1 MTEIEQ
7 SSKKINK
14 LYGIISKEG
23 FHDIHAIPM
32 HLDYSGDKPVLTLL
46 ENHHTFRACYEYS
59 KECGENL
66 PINVVIYPS
75 NFISLSE
82 ASRQMCA
89 ENKEGATPWYFLDIV
104 RSLHTTRSKR
114 FLELLAKYG
123 NAVGAIAVIANA
135 TLNADCSASRSK
147 AEKNFGVKGIDGIW
161 GNAEDY
167 LQFVSKI
174 NAGKKISE
182 EMGNAMREL
191 YNIALKYNPNVLDM
205 FKGFFTE
212 KPFNFVFKSCGRPR
226 KKQWLNKL
234 VSTMKAEYTK
244 SEVYRN
250 AKPYHKDLFR
260 QFLWE
265 VVNTTDYN
273 NDYANVI

>member
-1 MTEIEQ
+1 ME
-7 SSKKINK
+7 S
-14 LYGIISKEG
+14 
-23 FHDIHAIPM
+23 F
-32 HLDYSGDKPVLTLL
+32 LL
-46 ENHHTFRACYEYS
+46 CSYLHHTTT
-59 KECGENL
+59 L
-66 PINVVIYPS
+66 PSAAQKAS
-75 NFISLSE
+75 NHKKAPAPLQNA
-82 ASRQMCA
+82 AS
-89 ENKEGATPWYFLDIV
+89 P
-104 RSLHTTRSKR
+104 R
-114 FLELLAKYG
+114 FL
-123 NAVGAIAVIANA
+123 
-135 TLNADCSASRSK
+135 
-147 AEKNFGVKGIDGIW
+147 DGIW